1 VTPPPACEVPM
12 FIPAWIR
19 RQRMWGPLLMLPL
32 LAAAPPGTSTESAAR
47 DPDAFG
53 RWFHSHGSHA
63 STFAAE
69 GDTCAEPEPPHKL
82 VLCSP
87 LRETLNPVIIP
98 SEEAGPLNS
107 LPPGL
112 LLSWQQ
118 PPRAQTTYL
127 SPLQA
132 KVWSVPPGEI
142 VPGVTISGTY
152 TANLDLQRGRIDG
165 VLDQRI
171 EIAIVQIGTGQ
182 DSGVVGI
189 DPVRVIWNSAYRNDC
204 GRSRN
209 ETCSAEFLIDAT
221 TADQPL
227 GFNIPDPEGGPPDS
241 TTVPGIHIRFQS
253 GIVLRRDWQAV
264 FDVEDFE
271 GWHVWRWSSDPT
283 RPPVVVGSISKL
295 SGVPRGGAW
304 LANADLSVLG
314 FLDEF
319 VIDGNVYHYAV
330 TTYDQGFDR
339 EDGGTL
345 GSVPFDSPLP
355 PATSP
360 TEPGPT
366 QLRID
371 FRRPPPPE
379 FTPVQA
385 VPNPYRESLCDPS
398 DRASTCTV
406 RFIHLPP
413 KGILRIFTLAG
424 DLVREFDIE
433 AGVDDVGTLR
443 WDTNNGA
450 GASVASGVYIYQIVD
465 LSSGQESFGRLAI
478 IR

>member
-1 VTPPPACEVPM
+1 MTPPPACEVPM
-12 FIPAWIR
+12 FIPAWNR
-19 RQRMWGPLLMLPL
+19 RQRAWMLLLALPL
-32 LAAAPPGTSTESAAR
+32 FGAAPPGRSTEAVNG

-53 RWFHSHGSHA
+53 RWAGAHA
-63 STFAAE
+63 SRFAAV
-69 GDTCAEPEPPHKL
+69 GDTCAEPQPPHKL

-87 LRETLNPVIIP
+87 LRETLVPVVIP
-98 SEEAGPLNS
+98 SPEAGELNS
-107 LPPGL
+107 LPSGL
-112 LLSWQQ
+112 VIAWQE
-118 PPRAQTTYL
+118 PPRSETTYL
-127 SPLQA
+127 SPVQA
-132 KVWSVPPGEI
+132 KLWNVPPGDL
-142 VPGVTISGTY
+142 VPGITVSGTY
-152 TANLDLQRGRIDG
+152 VAHLDTQRQRIDG

-182 DSGVVGI
+182 DSGVVGV
-189 DPVRVIWNSAYRNDC
+189 DPVRVIWNSAFLS
-204 GRSRN
+204 GR
-209 ETCSAEFLIDAT
+209 SAEFLVDAT
-221 TADQPL
+221 TADRPL
-227 GFNIPDPEGGPPDS
+227 GFEIPDPQGGPSDT
-241 TTVPGIHIRFQS
+241 TTVPGIRIRFQS
-253 GIVLRRDWQAV
+253 GMVVRREWQAF

-283 RPPVVVGSISKL
+283 RPPVVVGSVSKL
-295 SGVPRGGAW
+295 AGIPRGGMW
-304 LANADLSVLG
+304 LANPDLSVMG
-314 FLDEF
+314 FLDQF

-339 EDGGTL
+339 DHGGGSL

-355 PATSP
+355 PALSP

-366 QLRID
+366 QLRVD

-385 VPNPYRESLCDPS
+385 VPNPFRESLCDPA
-398 DRASTCTV
+398 DRATTCTV

-424 DLVREFDIE
+424 DLVRDFDI
-433 AGVDDVGTLR
+433 ASGVDEVGTLR

-450 GASVASGVYIYQIVD
+450 GSSVASGVYIYQIVD
-465 LSSGQESFGRLAI
+465 LTSGQESFGRLAI